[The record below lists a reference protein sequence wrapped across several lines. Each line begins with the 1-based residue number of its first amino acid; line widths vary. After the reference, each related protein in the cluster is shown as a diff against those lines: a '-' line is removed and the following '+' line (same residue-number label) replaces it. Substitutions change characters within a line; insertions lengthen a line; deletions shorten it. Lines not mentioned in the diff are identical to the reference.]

1 MKLSIA
7 VVALAAGA
15 HAFRVPPEVEF
26 DFARFRLGHTGVAR
40 DLKER
45 DAAPAPEAEATVD
58 GRITPYGH
66 QNQYNAPIFVET
78 GRIPSKGERRPCHG
92 KHSKG
97 GFLSSLLTRL
107 GFVAPQPF
115 GGIRSAPQGEHR
127 MHHGYGHDAPQKTE
141 NSEAPE
147 APEAGF
153 AHILPIFGEGEPH
166 KVAMVGEHEP
176 SNGAEWIIAEF
187 GSIADLESEEPEP
200 EHKHKEHEHGKEH
213 KHKGKKNKNKNKS
226 KGGKKHKHGKDKHH
240 KGKMYS
246 LKTAGHKLCDALAEL
261 PPALRGFVVGAL
273 IGSMLQVLF
282 SLVFLA
288 VRLRRRKSCEARRV
302 RRAERKEARKAAKA
316 AYKANKAAR
325 KSKAAEAGY
334 DEEEALPS
342 YAEGETD
349 ALVVR
354 Q

>member
-1 MKLSIA
+1 MKLSLA

-15 HAFRVPPEVEF
+15 HAFNVPPEADF
-26 DFARFRLGHTGVAR
+26 DFSRFRVGHTGVAR

-45 DAAPAPEAEATVD
+45 EAAPAPEAEAAAE
-58 GRITPYGH
+58 GRNPRYGH

-78 GRIPSKGERRPCHG
+78 GRLPSKGERRPCHG
-92 KHSKG
+92 KHGKGGKG

-107 GFVAPQPF
+107 GFVSPQPF
-115 GGIRSAPQGEHR
+115 GGIRSVPQGEHR
-127 MHHGYGHDAPQKTE
+127 LHHGHGHDAPQKTKD
-141 NSEAPE
+141 SE

-166 KVAMVGEHEP
+166 RVVGEYQP
-176 SNGAEWIIAEF
+176 SNGAETFKWIVDEF

-200 EHKHKEHEHGKEH
+200 EHKHKEHKHKEHKHKEHEHGKEH
-213 KHKGKKNKNKNKS
+213 KHKGKKNKNKS
-226 KGGKKHKHGKDKHH
+226 KGGKKYKHKHHKD

-246 LKTAGHKLCDALAEL
+246 LKKAGNKLCDALAEL

-273 IGSMLQVLF
+273 IGSMFQVLF

-288 VRLRRRKSCEARRV
+288 
-302 RRAERKEARKAAKA
+302 EARKAAKA

-349 ALVVR
+349 ALVIR